1 MSLSLAPGSAS
12 SDGAATFTM
21 KMSRITMKTGAN
33 RTGNRN
39 GLLRFWSGG
48 RITGFNGWL
57 PAVVRSALAAPE
69 EVCDHDYAGTREG
82 FILVPTPPAKQVE
95 HPRAR
100 TTNGGAGAGTTGY
113 DAARADGL
121 AAFLR
126 TRYPA

>member
-1 MSLSLAPGSAS
+1 
-12 SDGAATFTM
+12 M

-82 FILVPTPPAKQVE
+82 FILVPAPPPPKQAE
-95 HPRAR
+95 QPRAR
-100 TTNGGAGAGTTGY
+100 STNGGNGGAP
-113 DAARADGL
+113 ARG
-121 AAFLR
+121 R
-126 TRYPA
+126 RPPPAQP